1 MGLDHKNVMQE
12 RTTSPVQT
20 TSWWSQESQET
31 PRERQNEARASGLTS
46 LALRHGSIGEILF
59 PCQQPSQQVLFI
71 VLEFLI
77 LGW

>member
-12 RTTSPVQT
+12 CTSPVQT
-20 TSWWSQESQET
+20 KSWWSESQET